1 MAVRQVTI
9 EELKGS
15 LPGGRTLIDVRE
27 PDEYVVGHI
36 STAVNIPLSTIQ
48 DSIEHFRDESEVYL
62 VCRTGNRS
70 LSACEYLHDRDI
82 VNVVNVATGIVG
94 WVASGGTLT
103 QGDQP

>member
-36 STAVNIPLSTIQ
+36 STAVNIPLSTM
-48 DSIEHFRDESEVYL
+48 S
-62 VCRTGNRS
+62 
-70 LSACEYLHDRDI
+70 
-82 VNVVNVATGIVG
+82 
-94 WVASGGTLT
+94 ASGFMKPASELKTLFL
-103 QGDQP
+103 QAGVKGDKPIITYCHIGQQATVL